1 MIIISKLF
9 ESDAAGDAD
18 GFGGGAHRACH
29 EAGFGRS
36 RKIVSGFARERGS
49 DSADF
54 AGASAQSVFREDD
67 RRAAEG
73 IRFNNVRA
81 SFEIFSVDGADNIG
95 ASDHQIFVATFQLRA
110 AKIFSREIGLLQ
122 HGAHCAIQHQD
133 ALAQKLSKGQAL
145 LNQIPHISENSAPRI
160 LAGKREPPRK

>member
-29 EAGFGRS
+29 EARFGRCG
-36 RKIVSGFARERGS
+36 KIVGGFARERGG

-54 AGASAQSVFREDD
+54 AGASSESIFREDD
-67 RRAAEG
+67 GRAAEG
-73 IRFNNVRA
+73 IRFNNVGT
-81 SFEIFSVDGADNIG
+81 SFQIFSVNSADNIG
-95 ASDHQIFVATFQLRA
+95 PSDDQVFVTTFQLRA
-110 AKIFSREIGLLQ
+110 AKIFGSEIGLLQ

-145 LNQIPHISENSAPRI
+145 LNEIPHMF
-160 LAGKREPPRK
+160 RKYCS